1 MAICN
6 LNFAVGTEQGY
17 GGLSVVEAHVQRQA
31 GPTKHRAGLKKTV
44 NLNAKMQQ
52 MLSGGGLDE
61 RLWQEMLTRMAAS
74 LVIVI
79 RL

>member
-1 MAICN
+1 VNVAICN
-6 LNFAVGTEQGY
+6 LNFAVVTEQGY

-31 GPTKHRAGLKKTV
+31 GRPSKHRAGLKKTV

-74 LVIVI
+74 F
-79 RL
+79 